1 MKKIIFVSSFIFLF
15 NIILN
20 AKQYE
25 NWVIK
30 QSEQSDIPSTSFIN
44 IASDSKSI
52 LVLMFT
58 EDSIYVTIFWGDEK
72 YSKEPHSIRYSLD
85 NATAVNINGQNL
97 AGYSL
102 LYLDARTE
110 KKDGSQFIDMLLKSK
125 RLDASLTSSENENVS
140 TYFEL
145 SGLNEAIEVL
155 SETNTTNL
163 DTTTL

>member
-1 MKKIIFVSSFIFLF
+1 MKKIICISSFIFLF

-20 AKQYE
+20 AKQSE
-25 NWVIK
+25 NWIIK

-58 EDSIYVTIFWGDEK
+58 EDSIYATIFWGDEK
-72 YSKEPHSIRYSLD
+72 YSKEPHSISYSLD
-85 NATAVNINGQNL
+85 NAPAVNINGQDL

-102 LYLDARTE
+102 LYLDSRTE

-125 RLDASLTSSENENVS
+125 RLNASLTSSKNENVS

-145 SGLNEAIEVL
+145 SGLNEAIEVM
-155 SETNTTNL
+155 SETNTTN
-163 DTTTL
+163 TANPTL